1 VQQCTAN
8 RSRSKTIQNS
18 DGFSR
23 NLAEIDTVVSDR
35 KSDREV
41 RMLRPMP
48 ATLLLALMLC
58 GCTTDRETDPQRT
71 ATEQLLISS
80 AADRAAEQLSLDL
93 GPNKKAFLDTANFDG
108 PDSKYAIATIRSSL
122 LKHGTHFAGDK
133 KDADTIVEIRAGA
146 LSIDKHETLVGIPSY
161 NLPIPLAGQ
170 LATPEIAIYKSEDQ
184 EGIAK
189 FAATAYDAK
198 DGHYIGESAPPLG
211 RSHLQKQVLL
221 VVSWTHDDVHGNGDG
236 TKQTT
241 TFEP

>member
-1 VQQCTAN
+1 M
-8 RSRSKTIQNS
+8 RMSRPISS
-18 DGFSR
+18 
-23 NLAEIDTVVSDR
+23 A
-35 KSDREV
+35 
-41 RMLRPMP
+41 
-48 ATLLLALMLC
+48 LLPILLLC
-58 GCTTDRETDPQRT
+58 GCTTDRQTDPQRT
-71 ATEQLLISS
+71 ATEQLLISA

-93 GPNKKAFLDTANFDG
+93 GPNKKAFLDTSNFEGQDG
-108 PDSKYAIATIRSSL
+108 KYAIATIRSSL
-122 LKHGTHFAGDK
+122 LKQGTKFVGDK
-133 KDADTIVEIRAGA
+133 KQADTIVEIRAGA

-161 NLPIPLAGQ
+161 NLPIPLAGP

-211 RSHLQKQVLL
+211 HSHLQKQVLL

-236 TKQTT
+236 KKQTT